1 MRLPLVARGID
12 GSRVVVSSTSRR
24 LGSVRSGSFCS
35 AQVGRPLVHGL
46 TRHELTEVATR
57 KQPQQAESSPKQRY
71 ADPSGDPL
79 VTVSDRVDRTPCR
92 HWIRTSADNRLP
104 VEVGRQRVSSVRRT
118 RKRGHA
124 ERFEHRAWAEWRV
137 VDTQF
142 AEALFSPPR
151 AIQSMRWW
159 TRSEVH
165 TSWRSVTFWPRAE
178 RGQSPVGATSRGR
191 PRWTR
196 WRNRA
201 AVNRWSRSRR
211 GRAGRNLPVRAFF
224 GDQS

>member
-92 HWIRTSADNRLP
+92 HWIRHVGGQQTSRRGRAAAGEFSSPDTEARSCRALRAQGVGGVASGRHTICGGPLQPAASDP
-104 VEVGRQRVSSVRRT
+104 VDEV
-118 RKRGHA
+118 
-124 ERFEHRAWAEWRV
+124 
-137 VDTQF
+137 
-142 AEALFSPPR
+142 
-151 AIQSMRWW
+151 
-159 TRSEVH
+159 VH
-165 TSWRSVTFWPRAE
+165 PIGGPYIVRSVTFWPRAE

-191 PRWTR
+191 PR
-196 WRNRA
+196 
-201 AVNRWSRSRR
+201 
-211 GRAGRNLPVRAFF
+211 
-224 GDQS
+224 